1 MRKDLKAFI
10 RLCPTC
16 QQNKHD
22 NMSPAGLLQPLPIPT
37 RVWSDI
43 AMDFVEGLPLSQ
55 GKSVIMVVVGR
66 LSKYAHFTALAH
78 PYTAASVAKLFMSQ
92 IFKLHGMPTS
102 IVSDRDPVFTSSFW
116 REFFRLHGTSLKM
129 STSYHP
135 QTDGQSK
142 IVNKCLE
149 TYLRCFS
156 QDRPTQWSSWLPWA
170 EYWYNTSWHASIK
183 LTPYEAVYGVPPP
196 RLLSYVPGMTQVDAV
211 EEVLRT
217 RQQILTLLQHNLQHA
232 QQRMKR
238 YSDLKRTERSF
249 EVGQMV
255 YLRLQPY
262 KQSSVA
268 ARRNLKL
275 SPRFYGPFSIIRK
288 IGAVAYELDLPTNS
302 RIHPIFHVSQLKLK
316 LGSSSSVLP
325 KLPPVDS
332 NGVFSPEPVEVLSR
346 RARPRNNRPFIELL
360 IWWDGQ
366 SKDDA
371 TWESYY
377 RLKDTFPHLAGKVFK
392 RGE

>member
-1 MRKDLKAFI
+1 
-10 RLCPTC
+10 
-16 QQNKHD
+16 
-22 NMSPAGLLQPLPIPT
+22 
-37 RVWSDI
+37 
-43 AMDFVEGLPLSQ
+43 
-55 GKSVIMVVVGR
+55 
-66 LSKYAHFTALAH
+66 
-78 PYTAASVAKLFMSQ
+78 
-92 IFKLHGMPTS
+92 MPTF

-116 REFFRLHGTSLKM
+116 REFFRLQGTSLKM
-129 STSYHP
+129 STSYH
-135 QTDGQSK
+135 GQSE

-156 QDRPTQWSSWLPWA
+156 QDRPTQWSSWLPWV

-183 LTPYEAVYGVPPP
+183 LTPYEVVYGVPPP
-196 RLLSYVPGMTQVDAV
+196 RLLTYVPGTTQVDAV
-211 EEVLRT
+211 EEVLRI

-288 IGAVAYELDLPTNS
+288 IGAVAYELDFPPNFS
-302 RIHPIFHVSQLKLK
+302 D
-316 LGSSSSVLP
+316 SSC
-325 KLPPVDS
+325 
-332 NGVFSPEPVEVLSR
+332 
-346 RARPRNNRPFIELL
+346 
-360 IWWDGQ
+360 
-366 SKDDA
+366 
-371 TWESYY
+371 
-377 RLKDTFPHLAGKVFK
+377 FPCFPA
-392 RGE
+392 